1 MKILAID
8 QSLSSCAI
16 VVLDNGD
23 PVFKE
28 VLRTSRL
35 DSKKP
40 DKEFKENVKV
50 FSRATEQM
58 RYISDSIATI
68 ATSFNVEHVITEALS
83 LNSIGNATRDL
94 AGLFHCVQL
103 TLLMKGF
110 KMDQIHE
117 VTPTAVKAI
126 AWNYLPEEVKYDGL
140 KKDGKPRK
148 RKMDKNEMI
157 LACEQVAP
165 ELLEGFTKTG
175 KNGGR
180 GDLADAYWIGR
191 YMHERSKPIIS
202 R

>member
-16 VVLDNGD
+16 VVLDDGV

-35 DSKKP
+35 DAKKP
-40 DKEFKENVKV
+40 EKEFKSGVTI

-58 RYISDSIATI
+58 EYISDSIAAT
-68 ATSFNVEHVITEALS
+68 ATSFSVDEIITEALS

-103 TLLMKGF
+103 TLLKKGF
-110 KMDQIHE
+110 KINQIHE

-126 AWNYLPEEVKYDGL
+126 AWNYLPEDMKYDGL

-180 GDLADAYWIGR
+180 GDLADAFWIGR